1 MTPISLADL
10 EELTEGVDFEAK
22 TAAGADGRGECPKS
36 FFESYAAM
44 ANTQGGLIL
53 LGAEERSGKV
63 HVTGIVDVARV
74 QKVLWDSLNNR
85 QRVSANLL
93 ADANVEVRDFGGTRV
108 ILVRVPRATRRQRPV
123 YVGENPMTGTYVR
136 NFEGDYKCDEET
148 VRRMLA
154 ERVEDSRDE
163 RILEH
168 YSLDDLDASS
178 FARYRNHFK
187 AKKPDHPWNGEDD
200 REFLRLIGGW
210 RRDRESKTGG
220 LTAAGLL
227 MFGRHT
233 EINEVF
239 PFYMVDYQE
248 RPEPKADGRWI
259 DRLIPDGTWSGNL
272 FDFYERVIQKLFRDL
287 KVPFRLKGDRRMDE
301 TPVHEALR
309 EALVNA
315 IVHADYTGRV
325 SVLIAKRPDM
335 FGFRN
340 PGTLRIPAD
349 LAIKGGNSDCRN
361 RLLQQM
367 FRHVGLGEQAG
378 SGLPKIYAAWRE
390 QQWRAPEIDEIET
403 PPEQT
408 IVQLRMATLLPAE
421 AITALEL
428 RFPGTFDQLSEVQ
441 KLALA
446 TVELEGQVTHERM
459 REMCDVHPRDITVAF
474 ASLLQKGML
483 ESSGTHR
490 LKIYFFAGQLPAS
503 DPETALLGGSAY
515 VGAGSEHRGGSSEH
529 KPPRSEHSSPAAE
542 VPQDWETLQA
552 QAAPLRARRRAPP
565 DEVAGMIVSLC
576 SGRVLTLPQL
586 SQLTGRTVDSLR
598 VHYVVKLVAVGRLR
612 LRYPT
617 TPTHPDQG
625 YTSDASPDPA

>member
-1 MTPISLADL
+1 MTPISLADI

-22 TAAGADGRGECPKS
+22 TAAGADGRGECPRA
-36 FFESYAAM
+36 FFQSYAAM

-53 LGAEERSGKV
+53 LGGEERNGRV
-63 HVTGIVDVARV
+63 QVTGIVDVARV
-74 QKVLWDSLNNR
+74 QKALWDSLNNR

-93 ADANVEVRDFGGTRV
+93 ADANVEVRDFDGTRV
-108 ILVRVPRATRRQRPV
+108 ILVHVPRATRRQRPV

-136 NFEGDYKCDEET
+136 NFEGDYRCDEET

-163 RILEH
+163 RILQH
-168 YSLDDLDASS
+168 YSVDDLDPSS

-210 RRDRESKTGG
+210 RRDRESNNGG
-220 LTAAGLL
+220 LTSAGLL

-239 PFYMVDYQE
+239 PFYLVDYQE

-287 KVPFRLKGDRRMDE
+287 KVPFRLKGDRRVDE

-315 IVHADYTGRV
+315 IVHADYSGRV
-325 SVLIAKRPDM
+325 SVLVAKRPDM

-340 PGTLRIPAD
+340 PGALRIPAD

-390 QQWRAPEIDEIET
+390 QQWRAPEIDEMKT

-408 IVQLRMATLLPAE
+408 VVQLRMATLLPAE
-421 AITALEL
+421 AIATLER
-428 RFPGTFDQLSEVQ
+428 RFPGAFDQLSEVQ

-459 REMCDVHPRDITVAF
+459 REMCDAHPRDITVAF

-483 ESSGTHR
+483 ESAGTHR
-490 LKIYFFAGQLPAS
+490 LKTYFFSGQRPPS
-503 DPETALLGGSAY
+503 DPEAALLGGSAY
-515 VGAGSEHRGGSSEH
+515 VGAGSEHKGGSSEH
-529 KPPRSEHSSPAAE
+529 KRPRSEHSDAAAE
-542 VPQDWETLQA
+542 VPRDWEVLLA
-552 QAAPLRARRRAPP
+552 QSATLRARRRAPP
-565 DEVAGMIVSLC
+565 HEVASMLVNLC
-576 SGRVLTLPQL
+576 MGRILTLPQL

-598 VHYVVKLVAVGRLR
+598 VHYVVQLVAAGRLR
-612 LRYPT
+612 LRYPH

-625 YTSDASPDPA
+625 YTSDVASDPA